1 MNVKLDSS
9 WKKELENTFSE
20 PYFLELVRFIKQEY
34 RNHTCYP
41 PGKNI
46 FAALDDCPLDKLKVV
61 IIGQDPYH
69 GKGQAHGYC
78 FSVPNGVNAPPSLIN
93 IFKEL
98 EDDLNITIP
107 NNGDLT
113 RWSKQGVLLL
123 NSTLTVRESL
133 AGSHQSKGWEIFT
146 DKIIE
151 TISSK
156 RNNIVFL
163 LWGSY
168 AKSKAKLIDKANHL
182 ILTSG
187 HPSPLSAN
195 RGYWFGNKHFSK
207 TNSYLK
213 SNGLDEILW

>member
-1 MNVKLDSS
+1 M
-9 WKKELENTFSE
+9 
-20 PYFLELVRFIKQEY
+20 
-34 RNHTCYP
+34 
-41 PGKNI
+41 
-46 FAALDDCPLDKLKVV
+46 
-61 IIGQDPYH
+61 
-69 GKGQAHGYC
+69 
-78 FSVPNGVNAPPSLIN
+78 IN

-133 AGSHQSKGWEIFT
+133 AGSHQNKGWEIFT

-163 LWGSY
+163 LWGGY
-168 AKSKAKLIDKANHL
+168 ANSKAKLIDKANHL

-213 SNGLDEILW
+213 SNGLDEVLW